1 MKPISYN
8 ILVMCRTILFD
19 NDLLALMN
27 IDASLLWLLIHLHS
41 IQGVPG
47 IVGTC
52 CLVDDRCIGDACCW
66 HISRNILDLIVT
78 FIVLLIQNLQV
89 GILVD
94 IRKIYGLWSSCSC
107 TEYE

>member
-8 ILVMCRTILFD
+8 ILVMCRTTLFD

-27 IDASLLWLLIHLHS
+27 VDASLLWLLIHLHT

-47 IVGTC
+47 IIGAC
-52 CLVDDRCIGDACCW
+52 CLVDGRSCGDACSR
-66 HISRNILDLIVT
+66 HISRYILDLIVA

-94 IRKIYGLWSSCSC
+94 IRKIYGLWSSGTC

>member
-1 MKPISYN
+1 
-8 ILVMCRTILFD
+8 
-19 NDLLALMN
+19 MN

-66 HISRNILDLIVT
+66 HIGSYILDLIVT
-78 FIVLLIQNLQV
+78 FVILLIQNLQV

-94 IRKIYGLWSSCSC
+94 IRKIYGLWSSGTC